1 MSESTGSLREGD
13 NPYLSPSL
21 PKGEGNFFSSPM
33 KRFKIKD
40 RHTWILF
47 VLPGTLLLILV
58 LGFPAVQSI
67 LYSLY
72 PEGGG
77 SSYTLENYSIL
88 FKDSVFRQVSGNT
101 VVFVIFSVGSHL
113 LLGLAVALVLNMEI
127 FAKPLFRLIA
137 LLPWVVPDVV
147 VGIIWRWM
155 YDPVY
160 GALNDLLIKMGLI
173 SMHIQWL
180 SSPNLALLSVIF
192 VNLWRGF
199 PFVMLIL
206 LAGLQSIPRVLYE
219 VAAIDG
225 ASRWQLF
232 TKITLPGL
240 KKMLVVALALDIV
253 WEVRR
258 FGLIQAMTQGG
269 PGNITEVLSTYIYK
283 QYFQFFRFE
292 YASAIAVVMTAALL
306 AVSLPY
312 IWMISQEE

>member
-1 MSESTGSLREGD
+1 
-13 NPYLSPSL
+13 
-21 PKGEGNFFSSPM
+21 M
-33 KRFKIKD
+33 KRFQIKD
-40 RHTWILF
+40 RHMWTLF

-67 LYSLY
+67 HYSFF
-72 PEGGG
+72 PEGGE
-77 SSYTLENYSIL
+77 SSFTLENYSIL
-88 FKDSVFRQVSGNT
+88 FADSVFRQVFNNT
-101 VVFVIFSVGSHL
+101 VIFVALSVATHL
-113 LLGLAVALVLNMEI
+113 LLGLGVALILNMEI

-147 VGIIWRWM
+147 TGIIWRWM
-155 YDPVY
+155 LDPVY
-160 GALNDLLIKMGLI
+160 GALNDLLMRIGLI
-173 SMHIQWL
+173 ADHVQWL
-180 SSPNLALLSVIF
+180 SHPQLALFSVIF

-206 LAGLQSIPRVLYE
+206 LAGLQSIPSVLYE
-219 VAAIDG
+219 AAAIDG

-232 TKITLPGL
+232 IQITLPSL

-258 FGLIQAMTQGG
+258 FGLIQTMTQGG

-292 YASAIAVVMTAALL
+292 YASAVAVVMTIALL
-306 AVSLPY
+306 MVSLPY
-312 IWMISQEE
+312 IWMISKEE